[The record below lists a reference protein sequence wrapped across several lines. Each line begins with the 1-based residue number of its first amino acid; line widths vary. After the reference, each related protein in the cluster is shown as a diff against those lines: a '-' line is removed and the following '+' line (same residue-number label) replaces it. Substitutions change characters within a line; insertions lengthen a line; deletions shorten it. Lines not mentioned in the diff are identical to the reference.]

1 MSETSRL
8 WWPSHPLTAGALM
21 PLAPPELIQGED
33 LSVICF
39 VLMQEMMGFGGA
51 WGRPA
56 GRCWP

>member
-51 WGRPA
+51 WG
-56 GRCWP
+56 